1 MPNHYDERWEGP
13 IRGLRLPLT
22 AWNSLQED
30 GISSIDQLRAVAH
43 QLESLPGIGAKT
55 AQVIR
60 AELARVSPAEG

>member
-1 MPNHYDERWEGP
+1 MPNRYNERWEGP
-13 IRGLRLPLT
+13 IRGLQLPLA
-22 AWNSLQED
+22 AWNSLHED
-30 GISSIDQLRAVAH
+30 GISTIDQLRAVAH